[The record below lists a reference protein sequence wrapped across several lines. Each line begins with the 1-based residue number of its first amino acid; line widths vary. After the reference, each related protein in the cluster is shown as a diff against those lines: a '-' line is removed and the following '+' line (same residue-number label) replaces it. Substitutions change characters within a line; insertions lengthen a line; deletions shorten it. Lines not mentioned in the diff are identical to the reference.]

1 MLITRQYGAGASV
14 QILLFSVA
22 AIELKRKA
30 PNAQVLSMEF
40 IYQVLTNLE
49 DILANRET

>member
-1 MLITRQYGAGASV
+1 MLIIGQYGAGASV

-30 PNAQVLSMEF
+30 PNAQELSIKF
-40 IYQVLTNLE
+40 FYQLFTNLE
-49 DILANRET
+49 DLLANCET

>member
-1 MLITRQYGAGASV
+1 MLIVGKYGAGASV

-30 PNAQVLSMEF
+30 PNSQVFS
-40 IYQVLTNLE
+40 IG
-49 DILANRET
+49 ISS